1 MFLRL
6 FNLQLKESNNVLLEA
21 KNLSEILISKGMS
34 IAIAESCT
42 GGSLSSSLTS
52 IPGASNYF
60 NCGFITYS
68 NESKISMLNVD
79 PNSIKHFG
87 AVSEK
92 VASEMAM
99 GAGNNSNSNLAISVT
114 GIAGPSGGTA
124 EKPVGMVCFGF
135 YVDGSVTTT
144 TQFFSGVRS
153 EIVSESIAF
162 ALTELASKIE

>member
-1 MFLRL
+1 MSY
-6 FNLQLKESNNVLLEA
+6 LKA
-21 KNLSEILISKGMS
+21 KKLSELLISKNLS

-42 GGSLSSSLTS
+42 GGSISSSLTS

-68 NESKISMLNVD
+68 NQSKVDMLGVD
-79 PNSIKHFG
+79 PKTIELFG

-92 VASEMAM
+92 VAYEMVM
-99 GAGNNSNSNLAISVT
+99 GAGQNSQSDLAVSVT

-124 EKPVGMVCFGF
+124 KKPVGTVCFGF
-135 YVDGSVTTT
+135 YIDGNVETS

-162 ALTELASKIE
+162 ALTELTLKIE

>member
-1 MFLRL
+1 MSY
-6 FNLQLKESNNVLLEA
+6 LKAKKLTELLTS
-21 KNLSEILISKGMS
+21 KNMS

-52 IPGASNYF
+52 IPGASSYF

-68 NESKISMLNVD
+68 NESKINMLNVD
-79 PNSIKHFG
+79 SQTIKLFG

-92 VASEMAM
+92 VAYEMAM
-99 GAGNNSNSNLAISVT
+99 GAGQNSESHLAISVT
-114 GIAGPSGGTA
+114 GIAGPSGGTP

-135 YVDGSVTTT
+135 YVDGNVTTT

-162 ALTELASKIE
+162 ALTELTSKIE

>member
-1 MFLRL
+1 
-6 FNLQLKESNNVLLEA
+6 
-21 KNLSEILISKGMS
+21 MS
-34 IAIAESCT
+34 IAVAESCT
-42 GGSLSSSLTS
+42 GGLLSSSLTS
-52 IPGASNYF
+52 IPGASSYF

-68 NESKISMLNVD
+68 NESKIKMLNVD
-79 PNSIKHFG
+79 FQTIELFG

-92 VASEMAM
+92 VAYEMAM
-99 GAGNNSNSNLAISVT
+99 GAGQNSQSDLAISVT

-135 YVDGSVTTT
+135 YVEGEVSTT

-162 ALTELASKIE
+162 ALTELTSKIG

>member
-1 MFLRL
+1 MSY
-6 FNLQLKESNNVLLEA
+6 LKAKKLTELLTS
-21 KNLSEILISKGMS
+21 KNLS

-52 IPGASNYF
+52 IPGASSYF

-68 NESKISMLNVD
+68 NQSKVNMLNVD
-79 PNSIKHFG
+79 SQTIELFG

-92 VASEMAM
+92 VAYEMAM
-99 GAGNNSNSNLAISVT
+99 GAGQNSKSHLAISVT
-114 GIAGPSGGTA
+114 GIAGPSGGSP

-135 YVDGSVTTT
+135 YVDGNVTTT

-162 ALTELASKIE
+162 ALTELTSKIE

>member
-1 MFLRL
+1 
-6 FNLQLKESNNVLLEA
+6 
-21 KNLSEILISKGMS
+21 
-34 IAIAESCT
+34 
-42 GGSLSSSLTS
+42 
-52 IPGASNYF
+52 
-60 NCGFITYS
+60 
-68 NESKISMLNVD
+68 MLNVD

-114 GIAGPSGGTA
+114 GVAGPSGGTT

-135 YVDGSVTTT
+135 YVGGNVTTT

-162 ALTELASKIE
+162 ALTELSSKIE

>member
-1 MFLRL
+1 MSY
-6 FNLQLKESNNVLLEA
+6 LKAIKLTELLTS
-21 KNLSEILISKGMS
+21 KNMS

-52 IPGASNYF
+52 IPGASSYF

-68 NESKISMLNVD
+68 NESKINMLNVD
-79 PNSIKHFG
+79 SQTIELFG

-92 VASEMAM
+92 VAYEMAM
-99 GAGNNSNSNLAISVT
+99 GAGQNSKSHLAISVT
-114 GIAGPSGGTA
+114 GIAGPSGGSP

-135 YVDGSVTTT
+135 YVDGNVTTT

-162 ALTELASKIE
+162 ALTELTSKIE

>member
-1 MFLRL
+1 MSY
-6 FNLQLKESNNVLLEA
+6 LKAKKLTELLTS
-21 KNLSEILISKGMS
+21 KNMS

-52 IPGASNYF
+52 IPGASSYF

-68 NESKISMLNVD
+68 NESKVNMLNVD
-79 PNSIKHFG
+79 SQTIELFG

-92 VASEMAM
+92 VAYEMAM
-99 GAGNNSNSNLAISVT
+99 SAGQNSKSHLAISVT
-114 GIAGPSGGTA
+114 GIAGPSGGTP

-135 YVDGSVTTT
+135 YVDGNVTTT

-162 ALTELASKIE
+162 ALTELTSKIE

>member
-1 MFLRL
+1 MSY
-6 FNLQLKESNNVLLEA
+6 LKAKKLTELLTS
-21 KNLSEILISKGMS
+21 KNMS

-52 IPGASNYF
+52 IPGASSYF

-68 NESKISMLNVD
+68 NESKINMLNVD
-79 PNSIKHFG
+79 SQTIELFG

-92 VASEMAM
+92 VAYEMAM
-99 GAGNNSNSNLAISVT
+99 GAGYNSKSHLAISVT
-114 GIAGPSGGTA
+114 GIAGPSGGTP

-135 YVDGSVTTT
+135 YVDGNVTTT

-162 ALTELASKIE
+162 ALTELTSKSE

>member
-1 MFLRL
+1 MSY
-6 FNLQLKESNNVLLEA
+6 LKAKKLTELLTS
-21 KNLSEILISKGMS
+21 KNMS

-52 IPGASNYF
+52 IPGASSYF
-60 NCGFITYS
+60 NGGFITYS
-68 NESKISMLNVD
+68 NESKVNMLNVD
-79 PNSIKHFG
+79 SQTIELFG

-92 VASEMAM
+92 VAYEMAM
-99 GAGNNSNSNLAISVT
+99 GAGQNSKSHLAISVT
-114 GIAGPSGGTA
+114 GIAGPSGGTP

-135 YVDGSVTTT
+135 YVDGNVTTS

-162 ALTELASKIE
+162 ALTELTSKIE